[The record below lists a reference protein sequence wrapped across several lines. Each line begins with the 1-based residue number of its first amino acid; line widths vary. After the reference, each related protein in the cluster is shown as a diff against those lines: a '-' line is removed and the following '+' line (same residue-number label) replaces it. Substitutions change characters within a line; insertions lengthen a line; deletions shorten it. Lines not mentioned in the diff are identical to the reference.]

1 MPGTISPGRVSDWK
15 GLAAQPIFI
24 TYLYGKRYQKNSCKK
39 RRILLLL
46 SVQVFRGMGIDW

>member
-46 SVQVFRGMGIDW
+46 SVQVLRGMGIDW

>member
-1 MPGTISPGRVSDWK
+1 MV
-15 GLAAQPIFI
+15 I

-46 SVQVFRGMGIDW
+46 SVKVSGGGNPEEARSEEPGAGRLYGFFSG